1 MLILR
6 TAKVRTYFLIFKRLD
21 EKVFGGEDVGRFE
34 D

>member
-6 TAKVRTYFLIFKRLD
+6 TAKVRTYFLIFKRLN
-21 EKVFGGEDVGRFE
+21 EKVFGGEDVVKLE